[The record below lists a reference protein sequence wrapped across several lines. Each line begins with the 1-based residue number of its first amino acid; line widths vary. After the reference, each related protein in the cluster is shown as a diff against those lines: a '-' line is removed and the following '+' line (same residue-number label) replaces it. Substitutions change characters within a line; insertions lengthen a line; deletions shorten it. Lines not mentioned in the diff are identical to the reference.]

1 MILQP
6 ASKKEVSRIAVGSGI
21 CACIQVLAFWL
32 LSLLGIGTFSYRVI
46 TGTIGGSAVAV
57 FCFALMCITLQKATA
72 NASDEKLVKARVR
85 SGYTVRKV
93 IQILW
98 VIVAFLIPGVNVLS
112 AMIPLFFPNVV
123 IYYLQMKG
131 KLFHAEDTAVTP
143 AAPASPA
150 GSAAPVA
157 PAEPETEETEEDLGP
172 FEA

>member
-98 VIVAFLIPGVNVLS
+98 VIVAFLIPGVNVLA

-123 IYYLQMKG
+123 IYYLQVKG
-131 KLFHAEDTAVTP
+131 KLFPAEESTADHTSP
-143 AAPASPA
+143 AAS
-150 GSAAPVA
+150 
-157 PAEPETEETEEDLGP
+157 AEPAVQEEPEDEPGP
-172 FEA
+172 FEV

>member
-98 VIVAFLIPGVNVLS
+98 VIVAFLIPGVNVLA

-123 IYYLQMKG
+123 IYYLQVKG
-131 KLFHAEDTAVTP
+131 KLFPAEESTADHTSP
-143 AAPASPA
+143 AA
-150 GSAAPVA
+150 SAVQE
-157 PAEPETEETEEDLGP
+157 EPEDEPGP
-172 FEA
+172 FEV